1 MGFRNNNQ
9 GYYKPLHPE
18 KYVSGKKD
26 GALNKKGGIRF
37 MSSWELQ
44 TCKFLD
50 MNPNVLR
57 WSSEEIAI
65 PYIKPTT
72 GRVHKYFP
80 DYWVEYKNKNGKL
93 ISEIWEVKPDAQTKP
108 PKTTG
113 KNKKR
118 QLWESI
124 NWAIN
129 VAKWEAATLFC
140 RKYGLKFRIVREMDI
155 FK

>member
-1 MGFRNNNQ
+1 VGFRNNNQ

-18 KYVSGKKD
+18 KYVKGKKD
-26 GALNKKGGIRF
+26 SALDKKGIRF

-72 GRVHKYFP
+72 GRIHKYFP
-80 DYWVEYKNKNGKL
+80 DYWVEYKNKAGKT

>member
-1 MGFRNNNQ
+1 MGFRNHNQ
-9 GYYKPLHPE
+9 GYYNPLHPE

-26 GALNKKGGIRF
+26 GALNKNGIRF

-50 MNPNVLR
+50 MNTNVLR

-65 PYIKPTT
+65 PYLKPTT
-72 GRVHKYFP
+72 NRIHKYFP
-80 DYWVEYKNKNGKL
+80 DFWVEYKNKNGKI

-113 KNKKR
+113 KNKTL
-118 QLWESI
+118 QLRESI
-124 NWAIN
+124 TWAIN
-129 VAKWEAATLFC
+129 VAKWTACQQFC
-140 RKYGLKFRIVREMDI
+140 KAHGLKFRIVREMNI